1 MNLPECAACPSFAG
15 GGPNELRVPVGRLYR
30 SPVRPRHVAVMAR
43 EPGPQPEEPVDE
55 TRRNLLKLIA
65 VAGVIGAVG
74 GGVGGA
80 LEFAGRPPVVGLS
93 SYPTVQ
99 LQDVDGSVLTASKV
113 MKEYNVTTS
122 DALTFNYPLTNE
134 PNLLINLAPPSGGSG
149 GAKNVTGGVG
159 PSGSI
164 VAFSGIC
171 QHLGC
176 QVPSIAFY
184 PAGTCSKSF
193 GSLAFYIHCR
203 CHGSTYD
210 ATRGA
215 ANLTGPATNPLP
227 QVTLKWNTSDD
238 SLWAVGVT
246 GPTVMGHTNTLQ
258 GGVGVGSTSQLQSQ
272 SPVVLCTFP

>member
-1 MNLPECAACPSFAG
+1 MNPGCTTCPSFSTMG
-15 GGPNELRVPVGRLYR
+15 GDVGQVPVGRVYR
-30 SPVRPRHVAVMAR
+30 MPARPRRVVAR
-43 EPGPQPEEPVDE
+43 TPEPEDDEPVDE
-55 TRRNLLKLIA
+55 ARRNFLKLVA

-74 GGVGGA
+74 GGLGGA
-80 LEFAGRPPVVGLS
+80 LQYAGRPPVVGLS

-113 MKEYNVTTS
+113 MSEYNVTTS

-134 PNLLINLAPPSGGSG
+134 PNLLINLAPRSGGSG
-149 GAKNVTGGVG
+149 GATHVRGGVG

-184 PAGTCSKSF
+184 PPGTCPQSF
-193 GSLAFYIHCR
+193 GNLNFYIHCS

-210 ATRGA
+210 ATNGA
-215 ANLTGPATNPLP
+215 SNLTGPALQPLP
-227 QVTLKWNTSDD
+227 QVTLLWNSSDD

-258 GGVGVGSTSQLQSQ
+258 GGTGVTSASRLQRQ
-272 SPVVLCTFP
+272 SPVILCSFP

>member
-1 MNLPECAACPSFAG
+1 MNPECSSCPSLASIG
-15 GGPNELRVPVGRLYR
+15 GAATRVPIGRVYR
-30 SPVRPRHVAVMAR
+30 TSVRARHVGAVN
-43 EPGPQPEEPVDE
+43 GPPEEDDSVDE
-55 TRRNLLKLIA
+55 ARRNFLKLVA

-74 GGVGGA
+74 GGLGGA
-80 LEFAGRPPVVGLS
+80 LQYAGRPPVVGLS

-99 LQDVDGSVLTASKV
+99 LQDLDGSVLTASKV
-113 MKEYNVTTS
+113 MKEYNVSTP
-122 DALTFNYPLTNE
+122 DALTFNYPLSNE

-149 GAKNVTGGVG
+149 GATQVKGGVG

-184 PAGTCSKSF
+184 PAGTCSKNF
-193 GSLAFYIHCR
+193 GNLGFYIHCS

-210 ATRGA
+210 ATDGA
-215 ANLTGPATNPLP
+215 SNLTGPATQPLP
-227 QVTLKWNTSDD
+227 QVTLQWNKSDD

-246 GPTVMGHTNTLQ
+246 GPSVMGHTNTLQ
-258 GGVGVGSTSQLQSQ
+258 GGTGVGATSRLQRQ
-272 SPVVLCTFP
+272 SPVILCSFP

>member
-1 MNLPECAACPSFAG
+1 MRIVTAKGSDSPGLGRNDG
-15 GGPNELRVPVGRLYR
+15 HGPIGRLYR
-30 SPVRPRHVAVMAR
+30 PVAARRPAR
-43 EPGPQPEEPVDE
+43 ASGRDPPSDEGVDE
-55 TRRNLLKLIA
+55 SRRNFLKLVA

-99 LQDVDGSVLTASKV
+99 LEDVDGSVLTASKV
-113 MKEYNVTTS
+113 VREYHVTTP
-122 DALTFNYPLTNE
+122 DALVFDYPLANE
-134 PNLLINLAPPSGGSG
+134 PNLLVNLAAPTGQSG
-149 GAKNVTGGVG
+149 GATQVPGGVG

-176 QVPSIAFY
+176 SVP
-184 PAGTCSKSF
+184 
-193 GSLAFYIHCR
+193 SLAFYPPGTCPRSFGPLSFYLHCS

-210 ATRGA
+210 ATRSA
-215 ANLTGPATNPLP
+215 SNLTGPATRPLP
-227 QVTLKWNTSDD
+227 QVVLQWKPGDD

-246 GPTVMGHTNTLQ
+246 GPTVLGHSNTLQ
-258 GGVGVGSTSQLQSQ
+258 GGVGVGSTSRLQRQ
-272 SPVVLCTFP
+272 SPIVLCDFP